1 MRVRSLHD
9 PVVTYLEESRPRLTA
24 EGIYAKLQ
32 IKDQLWDLSLFAD
45 HFTQV
50 LHCEHECV
58 RDLATRPGRLSPMEN
73 YLPLHYD
80 YLQFAYFKG
89 RFFFSVKNGDCT
101 ILSDIIC
108 VCVKLSLTAQ
118 LWRWI
123 MDPPMNPTP
132 TQTQTCVYTKAPRP
146 QRAADEWIGTPVESH
161 LVSRASTAWLNLML
175 VLCGARECENI

>member
-1 MRVRSLHD
+1 MTQ
-9 PVVTYLEESRPRLTA
+9 VVTYLEKSCPRLTA

-32 IKDQLWDLSLFAD
+32 IKHQLWDFFLWLFAD

-108 VCVKLSLTAQ
+108 VCVKLRLTAQ
-118 LWRWI
+118 LWTKR
-123 MDPPMNPTP
+123 MDHGSTHESNAHTNTYM
-132 TQTQTCVYTKAPRP
+132 CVHEGRCR
-146 QRAADEWIGTPVESH
+146 RAEWIGTPGRVSPCITSINGVAESD
-161 LVSRASTAWLNLML
+161 A
-175 VLCGARECENI
+175 GARECENI